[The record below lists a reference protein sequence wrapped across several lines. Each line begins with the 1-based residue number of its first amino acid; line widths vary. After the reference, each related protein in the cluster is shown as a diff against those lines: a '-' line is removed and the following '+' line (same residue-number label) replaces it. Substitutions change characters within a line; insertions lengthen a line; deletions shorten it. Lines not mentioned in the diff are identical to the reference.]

1 MQMACEIRDLHG
13 EFLAREALLRI
24 NNASAQETSLLS
36 PDGFDR
42 LIGAARVATFIPPNA
57 AFLLGFEQDDDYDGG
72 HFLWFRSRLDRFL
85 YIDRVVV
92 AQEHRRRGLGR
103 KLYGD
108 LFKRAEELGHAAVVC
123 EVNLQPPNPVSDE
136 FHAAQGFQE
145 IGSATIDQGGKTVRY
160 LLRRR

>member
-1 MQMACEIRDLHG
+1 MQMACEIKDLHG
-13 EFLAREALLRI
+13 EFPTREGLLRV

-36 PDGFDR
+36 QDRFDR
-42 LIGAARVATFIPPNA
+42 LIAAARVATFIPPNA
-57 AFLLGFEQDDDYDGG
+57 AFLLAFEQDDDYDGG

-108 LFKRAEELGHAAVVC
+108 LFKRAEELDHTSVVC
-123 EVNLQPPNPVSDE
+123 EVNSQPPNPVSDE
-136 FHAAQGFQE
+136 FHAAHGFQE